1 MWTLLRRA
9 AYFLQDSTDRDPKPV
24 SDLPSATSGATGA
37 GVKQRLLLRTIL
49 PIALVIFL
57 FDQATKVYIV
67 HYLDLITVGRI
78 EVIPPY
84 LNLQMAWNTGIN
96 FGIPLGGPLMLVG
109 LTLAISVALVLWVL
123 HRRSWPMAL
132 GAGAVVG
139 GALGNAIDRVL
150 YGAVADF
157 LNNDCCGIG
166 NPYSYNVADVAIFAG
181 AIWIAIKA

>member
-1 MWTLLRRA
+1 M
-9 AYFLQDSTDRDPKPV
+9 
-24 SDLPSATSGATGA
+24 SDLPAATDGASDA
-37 GVKQRLLLRTIL
+37 GTKRRLLLRTIV
-49 PIALVIFL
+49 PIALACLIV
-57 FDQATKVYIV
+57 DQVSKIYIV

-78 EVIPPY
+78 DVFSPW
-84 LNLQMAWNTGIN
+84 LTFQMAWNTGIN

-109 LTLAISVALVLWVL
+109 LTLAISAALVFWVL
-123 HRRSWPMAL
+123 HRRSWQMAL

>member
-1 MWTLLRRA
+1 M
-9 AYFLQDSTDRDPKPV
+9 
-24 SDLPSATSGATGA
+24 SDLPSAASGASNSA
-37 GVKQRLLLRTIL
+37 AKRRLLLRTIL
-49 PIALVIFL
+49 PIALTCLII
-57 FDQATKVYIV
+57 DQASKIYVV
-67 HYLDLITVGRI
+67 HYLDLITLGRI
-78 EVIPPY
+78 EVFSPW
-84 LNLQMAWNTGIN
+84 LTFQMAWNTGIN
-96 FGIPLGGPLMLVG
+96 FGIPLGGPYMLVA
-109 LTLAISVALVLWVL
+109 LTLAISAGLVWWVL
-123 HRRSWPMAL
+123 RRQSWTMAL